1 MPQPNC
7 TIANTAPR
15 VVAPTL
21 KYPTSRPTW
30 LKSCLEVLLPTTCL
44 VCRRPLR
51 HSLICYR
58 CRPQLP
64 DLADLRARCC
74 SRCFSPFGTTMPS
87 DTCETCKLFPLLT
100 DSIQF
105 LWEYDSLARD
115 LIRTMKY
122 RPSIALASIGGGL
135 LRDAIPHL
143 CAPSHWDAIAPVP
156 SSPTL
161 FRKRLVHPCTELA
174 RPIARALQTPLVDAL
189 QHGTR
194 RAPQA
199 SLSHDERLR
208 RLRKLF
214 STDKR
219 FNPEGK
225 RILLVEDVITT
236 GATISAAAHTLKQAG
251 AARVDVIALARTRVW
266 SRLRRRLYE
275 SF

>member
-1 MPQPNC
+1 MHQTGFIPAHVQ
-7 TIANTAPR
+7 ARVYAPR
-15 VVAPTL
+15 L
-21 KYPTSRPTW
+21 EYPTSRVTW
-30 LKSCLEVLLPTTCL
+30 LKSCLELLLPTTCL

-51 HSLICYR
+51 HSLVCYR
-58 CRPQLP
+58 CRPPLP
-64 DLADLRARCC
+64 NLTDLQVHRCAV
-74 SRCFSPFGTTMPS
+74 CFSPFGTAIPS
-87 DTCETCKLFPLLT
+87 DCCETCALYPPLT
-100 DSIQF
+100 DSIRF
-105 LWEYDSLARD
+105 LWDYESLARD
-115 LIRTMKY
+115 MIRTMKY
-122 RPSIALASIGGGL
+122 RPSIVLASIGGGL

-143 CAPSHWDAIAPVP
+143 YPSTCWDAIVAVP
-156 SSPTL
+156 SSHTL
-161 FRKRLVHPCTELA
+161 FRKRLFHPCTELA
-174 RPIARALQTPLVDAL
+174 RPITRALQAPLAKAL

-214 STDKR
+214 TTTR
-219 FNPEGK
+219 GFNPAGK

-236 GATISAAAHTLKQAG
+236 GATISAAAYTLKQAG